1 MLDADDIEHASRISE
16 LDGMLVASLAPDLGP
31 EGLEQFA
38 RAVMRRVA
46 VVRWRAVVLDC
57 SAVLVMDGQ
66 EFARLAELGD
76 MCRLLG
82 VHAYLAAL
90 HPGIAIHLALAQAQ
104 APGLRF
110 CRDLDHAR
118 DRVET
123 EAA

>member
-31 EGLEQFA
+31 AGLEQFGH
-38 RAVMRRVA
+38 AVMRRVA
-46 VVRWRAVVLDC
+46 STRWRAVVLDC
-57 SAVLVMDGQ
+57 SAVLVMDSR
-66 EFARLAELGD
+66 EFVQLAELGG

-82 VHAYLAAL
+82 VPAYLAAL
-90 HPGIAIHLALAQAQ
+90 HPGVAIHLALARSE
-104 APGLRF
+104 APSLRF

-118 DRVET
+118 GLVGA